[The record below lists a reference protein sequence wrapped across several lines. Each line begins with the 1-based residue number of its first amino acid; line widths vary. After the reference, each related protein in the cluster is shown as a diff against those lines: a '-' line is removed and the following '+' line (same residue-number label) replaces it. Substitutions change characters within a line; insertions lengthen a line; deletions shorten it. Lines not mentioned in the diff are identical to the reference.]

1 VPDYVIVGAGSAGC
15 VLANRLSADPAVS
28 VTLIEAGSVDR
39 SPLLHVPAGMLTL
52 AMRGLY
58 QWPYQTT
65 PQTHMDGRVLY
76 SPRGKVLGGSSSIN
90 GMTYSRGRAED
101 YDGWA
106 EAGNPGW
113 SYAEVLPYFKRA
125 ETYLPGANA
134 FHGADGPIQ
143 VSRPGIVHP
152 LTKIWL
158 QAGAEAGLPYT
169 EDHSGAQFEG
179 LTPMDMT
186 AARGRR
192 SSTSVAYLRPIRGRR
207 NLTVI
212 TGAQATRILLE
223 GRRATGVEYLL
234 AGKAHR
240 LPARKEL
247 ILCLGAVAS
256 PQLLMLSGI
265 GDPAHL
271 QAHGITPLI
280 ELPGV
285 GENLQDHLSISVKQA
300 CTQPISLFD
309 YFNPFKAG
317 GAMLRYLLFR
327 DGPLGKPGT
336 ESLAFLKTLPE
347 HAAPDVEFFFVL
359 MLYQQ
364 NGREM
369 IKQHG
374 FQVVMN
380 ILRPESRGTLRLRSN
395 DPLDMP
401 ALDPNFLSSAEDRR
415 MLRDGIRLARRIFA
429 QPAFAPYRGAEL
441 NPGADVQSDAAL
453 DAYLRAQGEA
463 FYHSVGTCKMG
474 NDAEAV
480 VDGQLRVHGAEALR
494 VVDASI
500 MPRMISGNTNMPVIM
515 IAEKAADMVLGKPA
529 LAPAAPAAETGVQDA
544 RSKGVVKD
552 RADHLATP

>member
-1 VPDYVIVGAGSAGC
+1 
-15 VLANRLSADPAVS
+15 
-28 VTLIEAGSVDR
+28 
-39 SPLLHVPAGMLTL
+39 
-52 AMRGLY
+52 
-58 QWPYQTT
+58 
-65 PQTHMDGRVLY
+65 
-76 SPRGKVLGGSSSIN
+76 
-90 GMTYSRGRAED
+90 
-101 YDGWA
+101 
-106 EAGNPGW
+106 
-113 SYAEVLPYFKRA
+113 
-125 ETYLPGANA
+125 
-134 FHGADGPIQ
+134 
-143 VSRPGIVHP
+143 
-152 LTKIWL
+152 
-158 QAGAEAGLPYT
+158 
-169 EDHSGAQFEG
+169 
-179 LTPMDMT
+179 
-186 AARGRR
+186 
-192 SSTSVAYLRPIRGRR
+192 
-207 NLTVI
+207 
-212 TGAQATRILLE
+212 
-223 GRRATGVEYLL
+223 
-234 AGKAHR
+234 
-240 LPARKEL
+240 L

-265 GDPAHL
+265 GNPAHL

-395 DPLDMP
+395 NPLDMP

-515 IAEKAADMVLGKPA
+515 IAEKAADMILGKPA
-529 LAPAAPAAETGVQDA
+529 LPPAAPAAETGVQDA

>member
-1 VPDYVIVGAGSAGC
+1 LPDFVIVGAGSAGC

-28 VTLIEAGSVDR
+28 VTLLEAGPADR

-65 PQTHMDGRVLY
+65 PQRHMNGRVLH

-113 SYAEVLPYFKRA
+113 SYAELLPYFKRA
-125 ETYLPGANA
+125 ETYLPAANA
-134 FHGADGPIQ
+134 YHGVDGPIQ
-143 VSRPGIVHP
+143 VSRPGIAHP
-152 LTKIWL
+152 LTRIWL
-158 QAGAEAGLPYT
+158 EAGAQAGLPYT
-169 EDHSGAQFEG
+169 EDHSGAEFEG

-207 NLTVI
+207 NLRVI
-212 TGAQATRILLE
+212 TGAQATRILFE
-223 GRRATGVEYLL
+223 GRRATGVVYLQGGRQQQL
-234 AGKAHR
+234 RAQ
-240 LPARKEL
+240 KEV

-271 QAHGITPLI
+271 REHGIAPLI
-280 ELPGV
+280 DLPGV
-285 GENLQDHLSISVKQA
+285 GENLQDHLSISLKQE

-327 DGPLGKPGT
+327 DGPLSQPGT
-336 ESLAFLKTLPE
+336 ESLAFLKTRPE
-347 HAAPDVEFFFVL
+347 HESPDVEFFFVL
-359 MLYQQ
+359 VLYRN

-369 IKQHG
+369 IRQHG

-401 ALDPNFLSSAEDRR
+401 AFDPNFLAAPADRR

-441 NPGADVQSDAAL
+441 NPGAEVQSDDAL

-474 NDAEAV
+474 NDSAAV
-480 VDGQLRVHGAEALR
+480 VDSQLRLHGAQALR

-515 IAEKAADMVLGKPA
+515 IAEKAADMISGKPA
-529 LAPAAPAAETGVQDA
+529 LAP
-544 RSKGVVKD
+544 VVPD
-552 RADHLATP
+552 QR